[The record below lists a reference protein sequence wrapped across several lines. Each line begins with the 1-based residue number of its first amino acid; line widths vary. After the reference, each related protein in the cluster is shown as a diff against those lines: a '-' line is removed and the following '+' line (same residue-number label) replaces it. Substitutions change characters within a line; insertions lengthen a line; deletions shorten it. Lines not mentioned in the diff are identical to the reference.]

1 MATKKSSSAN
11 SAPTASVKK
20 LTPTTAALSKGAA
33 AVKSK
38 ATTRNKRTAGK
49 ITSKLAPSFTV
60 DHKTSAKE
68 PVISHDDI
76 ALRAY
81 FIAERRQKMDWAGDS
96 HTDWADALSQLRAEA
111 LEKPLKKR

>member
-11 SAPTASVKK
+11 PASNASVKK
-20 LTPTTAALSKGAA
+20 LTPKTAASPKVAV

-38 ATTRNKRTAGK
+38 ATTRNKRTEGK
-49 ITSKLAPSFTV
+49 IRSKLAPSFTL
-60 DHKTSAKE
+60 DHKPSAKE
-68 PVISHDDI
+68 PVISHDEI

-96 HTDWADALSQLRAEA
+96 HTDWADAVSQLRAEA
-111 LEKPLKKR
+111 LEKPMKKR

>member
-11 SAPTASVKK
+11 PASNASVKK
-20 LTPTTAALSKGAA
+20 LAPKTAASPKLAA

-38 ATTRNKRTAGK
+38 ATTRNKRAAGK

-60 DHKTSAKE
+60 DHKPSVKE
-68 PVISHDDI
+68 PVISHDEI

-111 LEKPLKKR
+111 LEKPLKRR

>member
-11 SAPTASVKK
+11 PAPTASVKK
-20 LTPTTAALSKGAA
+20 LTPKTAASSKGAA

-38 ATTRNKRTAGK
+38 ATTRKKRTARK

-60 DHKTSAKE
+60 DHKPSTNE

>member
-11 SAPTASVKK
+11 PASNASVKK
-20 LTPTTAALSKGAA
+20 LAPKTAASPKLAA

-38 ATTRNKRTAGK
+38 ATTRNKRAAGK

-60 DHKTSAKE
+60 DHKPSAKE
-68 PVISHDDI
+68 PVISHDEI

-96 HTDWADALSQLRAEA
+96 HTDWADAVSQLRAEA
-111 LEKPLKKR
+111 LEKPMKKR